1 MVLYHTNFSAG
12 IIAIFNAF
20 YRECKLGENKIM
32 DFKQIK
38 ALMKD
43 FDESGLSKFE
53 IKDKEFEMSFEKAV
67 AGTVVTPAP
76 VAVAAA
82 PVAAPAAPVAAP
94 AAPAA
99 EAELEGEK
107 ILSPMVGTYYA
118 APSPDSPAFVKA
130 GDTVSK
136 GQPLAI
142 LEAMK
147 IMNELEAEF
156 NCKIIKVLVED
167 GQAVEYDMPLF
178 LVEKI

>member
-1 MVLYHTNFSAG
+1 
-12 IIAIFNAF
+12 
-20 YRECKLGENKIM
+20 M

-38 ALMKD
+38 ALMRE

-53 IKDKEFEMSFEKAV
+53 VQEKDFELKFEKATIATAV
-67 AGTVVTPAP
+67 AAPVVTAAAP
-76 VAVAAA
+76 VAAA
-82 PVAAPAAPVAAP
+82 PVATLSTPAAAVAE
-94 AAPAA
+94 
-99 EAELEGEK
+99 EALDGDK

-118 APSPDSPAFVKA
+118 APSPDSPAFVKV

-147 IMNELEAEF
+147 IMNEIEAEF

>member
-1 MVLYHTNFSAG
+1 
-12 IIAIFNAF
+12 
-20 YRECKLGENKIM
+20 M

-53 IKDKEFEMSFEKAV
+53 IKENDFEMNFEKATIATAV
-67 AGTVVTPAP
+67 AAP
-76 VAVAAA
+76 VAAAPIAVAAA
-82 PVAAPAAPVAAP
+82 PVAAVAV
-94 AAPAA
+94 A
-99 EAELEGEK
+99 EELSGDK
-107 ILSPMVGTYYA
+107 ILSPMVGTFYA
-118 APSPDSPAFVKA
+118 SPSPDSPSFAKA
-130 GDTVSK
+130 GDTISK

-147 IMNELEAEF
+147 IMNEIDAEF

>member
-1 MVLYHTNFSAG
+1 
-12 IIAIFNAF
+12 
-20 YRECKLGENKIM
+20 M
-32 DFKQIK
+32 DIKNIK

-43 FDESGLSKFE
+43 FDASGLSKLD
-53 IKDKEFEMSFEKAV
+53 IKDNEFEMSFEKNTGSV
-67 AGTVVTPAP
+67 AP
-76 VAVAAA
+76 VMVAAPAAAA
-82 PVAAPAAPVAAP
+82 PVAATAAVAPVAA
-94 AAPAA
+94 AAAVAP
-99 EAELEGEK
+99 EELAGDK

-118 APSPDSPAFVKA
+118 SPSPESPAFVKA

-147 IMNELEAEF
+147 IMNEIDAEF

-167 GQAVEYDMPLF
+167 GQPVEYDMPLF